1 MAKFVYK
8 MQNILNLKYKL
19 EEQAKI
25 EFGIA
30 TARLAQEEKKL
41 ADIKKRQ
48 QGYQLQLQLS
58 VSGESGFDGTKLN
71 LMKIKQLEQAYEV
84 LKVKARIQAYAV
96 KDASL
101 HVERARKKLKEAM
114 IERKTHEKM
123 REKAFEAF
131 KIEVNQEE
139 KKEVDQLVSYQ
150 YGVKEKEAAR

>member
-1 MAKFVYK
+1 MAKFIYK
-8 MQNILNLKYKL
+8 MQNILDLKYKL

-25 EFGIA
+25 EFGLA

-48 QGYQLQLQLS
+48 QGYQLQLKLS
-58 VSGESGFDGTKLN
+58 VAGSGATKLN
-71 LMKIKQLEQAYEV
+71 LMKIRQLEQSYEV
-84 LKVKARIQAYAV
+84 LKVKARIQTYAV

-150 YGVKEKEAAR
+150 YGVREKKEV

>member
-8 MQNILNLKYKL
+8 LQNILNLKYKF

-30 TARLAQEEKKL
+30 SARLAQEEKKL

-48 QGYQLQLQLS
+48 QGYQIQLKLS
-58 VSGESGFDGTKLN
+58 VAGEPQFGSTKLN
-71 LMKIKQLEQAYEV
+71 LMKIRQLEQAYEV

-101 HVERARKKLKEAM
+101 HLEKARKKLKEAM

-123 REKAFEAF
+123 REKAFEEF

-150 YGVKEKEAAR
+150 YGVKAKEG